1 MIFKQYVKTWFP
13 NCYSTLCGMMI
24 DELQIKIMTGREFQI
39 LDISQNYGEL
49 QILDISQ
56 TYGELQ
62 IVQNAD

>member
-1 MIFKQYVKTWFP
+1 
-13 NCYSTLCGMMI
+13 MMI